1 MAKSF
6 GYFLQKKVSGIFIA
20 FFHGSLKKI
29 MSISCIIL
37 ADSIFFVNLSIFP
50 IFYLLAGDLL

>member
-29 MSISCIIL
+29 MI
-37 ADSIFFVNLSIFP
+37 DFDLSLSFAASTKS
-50 IFYLLAGDLL
+50 FL